1 MKILVAVDQNP
12 YSAHA
17 VLEVARLAAN
27 TWANVSLLGVLSK
40 TDVKGRTNDAGGL
53 SSQTDNPLIQALFAH
68 REAFLS
74 SFKQRDC
81 PYTRTGGSEALIET
95 KKGIYEV
102 AHPPEPGKKRLD
114 IRVRTGSPGK
124 EILSEAKEGEID
136 LIVLGCDDTK
146 GCGWEDGATVPRK
159 VANDAPC
166 SVLIA
171 KPAKEVKR
179 IVCCLDHDRVSQ
191 ASLEM
196 INQMVTLYGAQLIIA
211 GLAENQG
218 LKKEVEQKLNNILT
232 YYHERGIDP
241 WIELVDIDFL
251 DSFIAKEARRGLMAL
266 WMGKQS
272 ILEKAFPRSKVNK
285 LIKGSDTSVL
295 ILR

>member
-17 VLEVARLAAN
+17 VLEVAKLAAN

-40 TDVKGRTNDAGGL
+40 TDTKERSAVAEAPSGL
-53 SSQTDNPLIQALFAH
+53 ADNPLIKALFVH
-68 REAFLS
+68 RGTFLS
-74 SFKQRDC
+74 YFKQKEC
-81 PYTRTGGSEALIET
+81 PYTSKGGPDELAEIRKGVYQLVHASKSA
-95 KKGIYEV
+95 KK
-102 AHPPEPGKKRLD
+102 KLN
-114 IRVRTGSPGK
+114 IRVRTGNPGR
-124 EILSEAKEGEID
+124 EILSEAKEEESD
-136 LIVLGCDDTK
+136 LIVLGCDHMK
-146 GCGWEDGATVPRK
+146 GCGWESGATVPRK

-171 KPAKEVKR
+171 KAAKDVKR

-196 INQMVTLYGAQLIIA
+196 INQMVSLHGAQLTIV

-218 LKKEVEQKLNNILT
+218 LKAEVERKLDNILR

-241 WIELVDIDFL
+241 WIEMVDIAFL
-251 DSFIAKEARRGLMAL
+251 DSFVARDARWGLMAL

-272 ILEKAFPRSKVNK
+272 ILEKAFPKSKLDK
-285 LIKGSDTSVL
+285 LIKRSDASVL

>member
-12 YSAHA
+12 YSTLA
-17 VLEVARLAAN
+17 VLEGAKLAAN
-27 TWANVSLLGVLSK
+27 TWANVSLLGVMSK
-40 TDVKGRTNDAGGL
+40 ADAKERAAETKAVSG
-53 SSQTDNPLIQALFAH
+53 QKKNPLIQALFAH
-68 REAFLS
+68 RETFLS
-74 SFKQRDC
+74 WFKPRDC
-81 PYTRTGGSEALIET
+81 PYSGTGGPDELAEVR
-95 KKGIYEV
+95 KGVYEV
-102 AHPPEPGKKRLD
+102 VHPPKPGKKKLD
-114 IRVRTGSPGK
+114 IRVRTGNPGK
-124 EILSEAKEGEID
+124 EIIVEAKEGEID
-136 LIVLGCDDTK
+136 LIVLGCNHME

-159 VANDAPC
+159 VGNDAPC

-171 KPAKEVKR
+171 KPSRDVKR

-196 INQMVTLYGAQLIIA
+196 INQMVTLYGAQLVIA
-211 GLAENQG
+211 GLAENEG
-218 LKKEVEQKLNNILT
+218 LKMEVEKKLNNILR
-232 YYHERGIDP
+232 YYQERGIDP
-241 WIELVDIDFL
+241 WIELVDIAYL

-285 LIKGSDTSVL
+285 LIKGSDASVL